1 MSRHT
6 PGPWSVGDKRG
17 VWVGPVVTAEDGKR
31 GVAFVCGESD
41 ANARLLAAAPEL
53 LAALK
58 VAADAIDYAQAQ
70 VDSENDRHNLLV
82 RLVQVQRVIAKA
94 EGRAE

>member
-1 MSRHT
+1 MHSLKVS
-6 PGPWSVGDKRG
+6 GECGD
-17 VWVGPVVTAEDGKR
+17 VLCTHAAE
-31 GVAFVCGESD
+31 EIE
-41 ANARLLAAAPEL
+41 RLQALAGAAPEL

-82 RLVQVQRVIAKA
+82 RLVQVKRVIAKA
-94 EGRAE
+94 EGGDA